1 MAARKANT
9 KITKAVP
16 NRPPFE
22 CIALVLQGGGA
33 LGAYQCGVY
42 EALSEANL
50 APDWLAGISIGAI
63 NAALIAGNPPETRVA
78 RMREFWEG
86 VTSGP
91 AWPWMEDLQ
100 SLFLRG
106 EVARTLFGEASAAS
120 SALGGAKGFFAPR
133 MPPPWMQLAGSAGA
147 TSFYD
152 TTPLRGTLERL
163 VDFDRIN
170 SGALRLSVGAVDVES
185 GNFAY
190 FDSTTTKI
198 CVDHIL
204 ASGALPPGFA
214 PVEIDGRKYWDGGL
228 VSNTPLQW
236 VVDAGPRQN
245 TLTFQ
250 VDLWSARGSVPQDLP
265 HVYSRQ
271 KEILYSSRTR
281 EQTDRFKEYQRLCRN
296 LADLLDALP
305 PDLRKGPTAAYLS
318 KHANRSVYNIVQLIY
333 RARSYEGNASDYE
346 FSRLAMQEHWKSGYE
361 DAVRTLAHPE
371 ILIPP
376 SGEEGVVTFDLANE
390 PVG

>member
-1 MAARKANT
+1 
-9 KITKAVP
+9 
-16 NRPPFE
+16 
-22 CIALVLQGGGA
+22 
-33 LGAYQCGVY
+33 
-42 EALSEANL
+42 
-50 APDWLAGISIGAI
+50 
-63 NAALIAGNPPETRVA
+63 
-78 RMREFWEG
+78 
-86 VTSGP
+86 
-91 AWPWMEDLQ
+91 
-100 SLFLRG
+100 
-106 EVARTLFGEASAAS
+106 
-120 SALGGAKGFFAPR
+120 
-133 MPPPWMQLAGSAGA
+133 MPPPWLQLAGTAGA

-152 TTPLRGTLERL
+152 TAPLRGTLERL

-170 SGALRLSVGAVDVES
+170 SGKLRLSVGAVDVES

-198 CVDHIL
+198 CVDHIM

-305 PDLRKGPTAAYLS
+305 PDLRKGPTAAYLA

-376 SGEEGVVTFDLANE
+376 SGEEGVVTFDLANDLA
-390 PVG
+390 G